1 LNQMPVLIASL
12 AGAAEPVGFADAK
25 LKAIVE
31 KTLGISEPTVE
42 DMLKLTRL
50 YAGSQEIS
58 DLGGLEH
65 ARNLT
70 SLCLHRNKIKDISA
84 VAHLTKLS
92 YLCIHDNK
100 VEDISAVAGLTK
112 LTNLLLYGNRISDLS
127 PIASL
132 SSLAMLYANSNR
144 IENISAVSVLKELRY
159 LDISDNRVKDVSA
172 VAALTELT
180 DLRMRNNRIADFS
193 AVSKLGKLKNL
204 WVYGNPAALPPD
216 LLSDDSKTS
225 VYCDSDQYTR
235 LAGDSSTLGRV
246 EFAAEID
253 SFMISRKKCFIRMET
268 GRGGVQLPVGEYRLG
283 SWEVKKKDED
293 GVEWTLVASVNSAK
307 KGLFTVA
314 LDKPVKLDM
323 GEPVVVELI
332 ARKNRSGYSFSQNL
346 LGRMG
351 ESISISRNGV
361 RAGPPRL
368 HIRNKAGTYDKT
380 FNFEYG

>member
-1 LNQMPVLIASL
+1 
-12 AGAAEPVGFADAK
+12 
-25 LKAIVE
+25 
-31 KTLGISEPTVE
+31 
-42 DMLKLTRL
+42 
-50 YAGSQEIS
+50 
-58 DLGGLEH
+58 
-65 ARNLT
+65 
-70 SLCLHRNKIKDISA
+70 
-84 VAHLTKLS
+84 
-92 YLCIHDNK
+92 
-100 VEDISAVAGLTK
+100 
-112 LTNLLLYGNRISDLS
+112 
-127 PIASL
+127 
-132 SSLAMLYANSNR
+132 
-144 IENISAVSVLKELRY
+144 
-159 LDISDNRVKDVSA
+159 
-172 VAALTELT
+172 
-180 DLRMRNNRIADFS
+180 
-193 AVSKLGKLKNL
+193 
-204 WVYGNPAALPPD
+204 
-216 LLSDDSKTS
+216 
-225 VYCDSDQYTR
+225 
-235 LAGDSSTLGRV
+235 
-246 EFAAEID
+246 
-253 SFMISRKKCFIRMET
+253 MISRKKCFIRMQT

>member
-1 LNQMPVLIASL
+1 MKAQTILTTLLPVLIASL

-172 VAALTELT
+172 VAALTEL
-180 DLRMRNNRIADFS
+180 
-193 AVSKLGKLKNL
+193 SKLGKLKNL

-253 SFMISRKKCFIRMET
+253 SFMISRKKCFIRMQT